1 MMVHRSLL
9 PKLAT
14 PCVFNP
20 ITVVLMALLR
30 TKSNDG
36 TNTCGGISV
45 RSHEGHDMRST
56 GQYGSNNHSYYSVD
70 RHQCKEAFIMID
82 C

>member
-1 MMVHRSLL
+1 MVVHRNLL

-14 PCVFNP
+14 SCALDP

-45 RSHEGHDMRST
+45 RSHEGH
-56 GQYGSNNHSYYSVD
+56 V
-70 RHQCKEAFIMID
+70 
-82 C
+82 